1 MGSLQLNEGQLA
13 LITHYRRRQVE
24 EKRRRQQLSKVPRAA
39 GQSSTP
45 VREHQQSIYDYQKL
59 YKSKTKIKREKYGE
73 MDIKRYSTFGEY
85 DEEKDKK
92 PSFEEYC
99 KDRAE
104 YYEKYLNRE
113 FEKSGKNSFGKLFE
127 KFSGYAAF
135 FFVFFYGAMFISTII
150 LLNSGKIKSSHYL
163 RCNLTLSFFMFLYG
177 IVLAILRMSS
187 NLHQLQGMTG
197 TFFLLLFFIGIIV
210 AVGPTVQKLKT
221 SFSQSSQYPSSNNP
235 TEPKYPMYLTIGFYI
250 GFFIACAYFIPVFLI
265 WLVGPNCLLATNGV
279 SYSVCKCLHS

>member
-1 MGSLQLNEGQLA
+1 MGLLQLNEKQLA
-13 LITHYRRRQVE
+13 LIKQYSQRKDEE
-24 EKRRRQQLSKVPRAA
+24 EKRKKKKQQLSQVHRA
-39 GQSSTP
+39 GQSSAP
-45 VREHQQSIYDYQKL
+45 VQKQFYDYQKL
-59 YKSKTKIKREKYGE
+59 YKSKRNSIKRK
-73 MDIKRYSTFGEY
+73 EY
-85 DEEKDKK
+85 DEMNIKTSYSIFGYEKDKK

-104 YYEKYLNRE
+104 YYKEYLNKK
-113 FEKSGKNSFGKLFE
+113 FDGSGKNSFGKMFE

-135 FFVFFYGAMFISTII
+135 FFFVFYGAMFISCII

-177 IVLAILRMSS
+177 IVLAILRISS

-210 AVGPTVQKLKT
+210 AVGPTVQKLKS
-221 SFSQSSQYPSSNNP
+221 SFPTSSQYPSSNNL

>member
-1 MGSLQLNEGQLA
+1 MVSIQLNERQFD
-13 LITHYRRRQVE
+13 LIKQYRRRQE
-24 EKRRRQQLSKVPRAA
+24 EGKRRQEVPKVPSA
-39 GQSSTP
+39 P
-45 VREHQQSIYDYQKL
+45 VRKQQPPPIYDYQKV
-59 YKSKTKIKREKYGE
+59 YKSKGNSIKRKEYGE
-73 MDIKRYSTFGEY
+73 MDIKKYSTFGEY

-104 YYEKYLNRE
+104 YFEKDLNRE
-113 FEKSGKNSFGKLFE
+113 FERSGKNSFGKMFE

-135 FFVFFYGAMFISTII
+135 FFFVFYGAMFISCII

-177 IVLAILRMSS
+177 IVLAVLRMSS

-197 TFFLLLFFIGIIV
+197 TFFLLLLFIGIIV
-210 AVGPTVQKLKT
+210 AVGPTVQKLKS
-221 SFSQSSQYPSSNNP
+221 SFSQYPSSSNP

-250 GFFIACAYFIPVFLI
+250 GFFMACAYFIPVFLI

>member
-1 MGSLQLNEGQLA
+1 MGSLKLNETIKQY
-13 LITHYRRRQVE
+13 IP
-24 EKRRRQQLSKVPRAA
+24 QQLSKVPRTR
-39 GQSSTP
+39 QSSAP
-45 VREHQQSIYDYQKL
+45 VRKQQPPPIYDYQEV
-59 YKSKTKIKREKYGE
+59 YKSKGNSIKRKEYGE
-73 MDIKRYSTFGEY
+73 MDIKRYSTFGGYGE
-85 DEEKDKK
+85 DDKK

-104 YYEKYLNRE
+104 YYKKYLNRE
-113 FEKSGKNSFGKLFE
+113 FDRSGKNSFGKMFE

-135 FFVFFYGAMFISTII
+135 FFFVFYGAMFISCII

-177 IVLAILRMSS
+177 IVLAVLRISS

-221 SFSQSSQYPSSNNP
+221 SFSQSPSSSNP

-279 SYSVCKCLHS
+279 SYSICKCLHS

>member
-1 MGSLQLNEGQLA
+1 MGSLQLNETQLLA
-13 LITHYRRRQVE
+13 LIKQYTRRKE
-24 EKRRRQQLSKVPRAA
+24 EEGKRRLSKVPRTR
-39 GQSSTP
+39 QSSAP
-45 VREHQQSIYDYQKL
+45 VRKQQPPPIYDYQNV
-59 YKSKTKIKREKYGE
+59 YKSKENSIKRKKYDEMNIRRYSFGGYGE
-73 MDIKRYSTFGEY
+73 E
-85 DEEKDKK
+85 DKK

-104 YYEKYLNRE
+104 YYEKYLNKE
-113 FEKSGKNSFGKLFE
+113 FDKSGKNSFGKMFE

-135 FFVFFYGAMFISTII
+135 FFFVFYGAMFISTII

-177 IVLAILRMSS
+177 IVLAILRISS

-210 AVGPTVQKLKT
+210 AVGPTVQKLKS
-221 SFSQSSQYPSSNNP
+221 SFSQSPSSSNP

-279 SYSVCKCLHS
+279 SYSICKCLHS